1 MSQGMFAQFH
11 ATQLRE
17 PTESATPAPVDR
29 DVADTSSSR
38 KRSHHVAG
46 IEEEEVEVESAS
58 SNLRNSLPHKR
69 PRVARVSAASSRSSD
84 DGVEVEQQA
93 GLGADAHQDED
104 ESVED
109 SRTLGEGDDELEVDE
124 LRATQIVEK
133 QMREYRENIE
143 SQEGV
148 IEEVFCRNF
157 MCHTKLRI
165 KLGPLINFII
175 GHNGSGKSAVL
186 TALTVCL
193 GESARKTNRGGNLKG
208 MIKNGEEHASLAVKI
223 RNRGE
228 GAYKPE
234 LYGRSITVERN
245 FSRSGNNVY
254 KLKNSEDKTVS
265 TKKADLD
272 DLLDYFGL
280 QIDNPINVLTQDLAR
295 QFLANSSPSDK
306 YKFFIRGTRLEELD
320 RDYNVME
327 ENLDKIQAKLVSR
340 KEDIP
345 DLKLRYDQAE
355 ARRKRL
361 EKAETI
367 GRRLNEAK
375 NQHAWAQVC
384 EQEDLLEQ
392 YNTDVERADQQ
403 VHGLE
408 EAAETVSG
416 AYDGHNQSYE
426 TTERLV
432 TSLREQLVPCEEQR
446 ATIKE
451 TFNAT
456 SADLKNSLAEER
468 DVKEHMKK
476 EQERTKM
483 LAKQVAEERSR
494 IAEAEGEEHAR
505 RLQKLE
511 ELEAGVNAARQESA
525 GHAEKVEDLRHQQT
539 QTFGALETARATR
552 EQKQGEFSE
561 AKRSLLEMGRSQGHP
576 FAGYNQNMEKL
587 VRAVDQETR
596 WRHKPV
602 GPMGRHVRL
611 LKPKW
616 SHQIEKTFGAALN
629 AFVVTTNDD
638 KRLLSDLM
646 KNRSIDTILSVL
658 TIDNPLVRNQL
669 IINTAIEQ
677 VLLIHE
683 RRVAERLLNGNGQL
697 RNVKAAISIGNQPTS
712 GVRQDYSR
720 GGQGKSSFIDAWG
733 GAPRMQTDLEE
744 QMAHQREVVD
754 DYTRAVDH
762 ADRAVKEKQAA
773 NFRAG
778 QDVKKWERE
787 AQRLKTGVQQAEDR
801 VEEQSNDIEAH
812 RPKDG
817 RLQELERQLQDS
829 KDEYQ
834 SLGPSYQDAIVAK
847 DDLSQKS
854 KDAKHALDDAD
865 AEYNAGKARV
875 THAEERLVRLS
886 VDRRTALL
894 AKNEA
899 LNSIDHAKQA
909 HTETQERRDNQANNV
924 TVFIGHANE
933 ICRRVPLDP
942 GTTTRQL
949 DERIERLGVE
959 MQQQERAAG
968 GTAEELVLRWQ
979 QAKTEYDDAV
989 AQLKSAELRK
999 DKLTRTLSYR
1009 RFRWKEFQR
1018 FISYRARFTFKYLLS
1033 ERNFRGSV
1041 EMSHVD
1047 KTLDIAIEPDIS
1059 AQEAEGREARS
1070 LSGGEK
1076 SFSTI
1081 CLLLSIW
1088 EAMGSPIR
1096 CLDEFDVF
1104 MDSVNR
1110 AESIKLLMQAARRA
1124 VGRQFILISPQA
1136 MGRVELGDDV
1146 KIHKMSDP
1154 ERGQGVLPF
1163 TQA

>member
-1 MSQGMFAQFH
+1 
-11 ATQLRE
+11 
-17 PTESATPAPVDR
+17 
-29 DVADTSSSR
+29 
-38 KRSHHVAG
+38 
-46 IEEEEVEVESAS
+46 
-58 SNLRNSLPHKR
+58 
-69 PRVARVSAASSRSSD
+69 
-84 DGVEVEQQA
+84 
-93 GLGADAHQDED
+93 
-104 ESVED
+104 
-109 SRTLGEGDDELEVDE
+109 
-124 LRATQIVEK
+124 
-133 QMREYRENIE
+133 
-143 SQEGV
+143 
-148 IEEVFCRNF
+148 
-157 MCHTKLRI
+157 
-165 KLGPLINFII
+165 
-175 GHNGSGKSAVL
+175 
-186 TALTVCL
+186 
-193 GESARKTNRGGNLKG
+193 

-228 GAYKPE
+228 RAYKPE
-234 LYGRSITVERN
+234 LYGRSITVERK
-245 FSRSGNNVY
+245 FARSGNNGY
-254 KLKNSEDKTVS
+254 KLKNPEDKTVS

-272 DLLDYFGL
+272 DLLYYFGS

-295 QFLANSSPSDK
+295 QFLANSSPADK
-306 YKFFIRGTRLEELD
+306 YFIRGTWLEELD
-320 RDYNVME
+320 RDYNITE
-327 ENLDKIQAKLVSR
+327 EKPRQDPSQAR
-340 KEDIP
+340 
-345 DLKLRYDQAE
+345 
-355 ARRKRL
+355 
-361 EKAETI
+361 
-367 GRRLNEAK
+367 
-375 NQHAWAQVC
+375 
-384 EQEDLLEQ
+384 
-392 YNTDVERADQQ
+392 
-403 VHGLE
+403 LE

-416 AYDGHNQSYE
+416 AYDGHNHSYE

-456 SADLKNSLAEER
+456 SAELKNALAEQR

-476 EQERTKM
+476 ELERTKM

-494 IAEAEGEEHAR
+494 MADAEGEEHAQ

-511 ELEAGVNAARQESA
+511 QLEAGVNATKLEYAV
-525 GHAEKVEDLRHQQT
+525 HAEDGGDLKHQQD

-552 EQKQGEFSE
+552 EQRQGELNE
-561 AKRSLLEMGRSQGHP
+561 AKRSLHEMGRSPGHP

-646 KNRSIDTILSVL
+646 NRQRCVETIFIGHAEPLDNLHLPEDRSIDTILSVL

-697 RNVKAAISIGNQPTS
+697 RNVKAAISISSQPTS
-712 GVRQDYSR
+712 GIRQDHSR
-720 GGQGKSSFIDAWG
+720 GGQGKSSFIHAWG
-733 GAPRMQTDLEE
+733 GAARMPTDLGE
-744 QMAHQREVVD
+744 QMAHQRGVVD
-754 DYTRAVDH
+754 EYTRAVDH

-773 NFRAG
+773 NLRAG
-778 QDVKKWERE
+778 QDVKKWERD
-787 AQRLKTGVQQAEDR
+787 AQRLKTAVQQAEDR
-801 VEEQSNDIEAH
+801 VEEQNNDIEAH

-834 SLGPSYQDAIVAK
+834 SLGPPYQDVIVAK
-847 DDLSQKS
+847 YDLIQKS

-865 AEYNAGKARV
+865 AEYNTGEARV

-886 VDRRTALL
+886 ADRRTALL

-909 HTETQERRDNQANNV
+909 HTETQQRRDNQADNV
-924 TVFIGHANE
+924 AVFIGHGNE

-949 DERIERLGVE
+949 DERIERLG
-959 MQQQERAAG
+959 
-968 GTAEELVLRWQ
+968 
-979 QAKTEYDDAV
+979 QAKTEYDVAV
-989 AQLKSAELRK
+989 AHLKSAELRK
-999 DKLTRTLSYR
+999 DELTRTLSFR
-1009 RFRWKEFQR
+1009 RFQWKEFQR

-1033 ERNFRGSV
+1033 ERNFCGSV

-1104 MDSVNR
+1104 MHSVNR
-1110 AESIKLLMQAARRA
+1110 AQSIKLMQAARRA
-1124 VGRQFILISPQA
+1124 MA

-1154 ERGQGVLPF
+1154 ERGQGCASIHAGVR
-1163 TQA
+1163 A